1 MFTVLFLAVAPL
13 SGGATGQLAPPPVH
27 AQVSLIAEPSAA
39 VPGRP
44 AALGLLFR
52 LDPDWHIYWRN
63 PGDSGQ
69 PPIVRWQLPGEVR
82 AGELEWP
89 VPERIEVSGLVN
101 YGYTGEVLLPVAID
115 VPASARPGSTLALG
129 AEVKYLICHDVCM
142 PGKATVE
149 LALPVSATAGAPS
162 PEALLFASAR
172 ARLPVP
178 APASVTARASLENR
192 EFIVSIRTGR
202 RETSGLFFP
211 IEESRIDDSAPQ
223 VVTPLADGIRFR
235 LRASNQ
241 LATTPDAL
249 TAVVVLSGNRLYTI
263 RAPIVGRAP

>member
-1 MFTVLFLAVAPL
+1 MHTVALLAALSL
-13 SGGATGQLAPPPVH
+13 SGGVVGQIASPPVH
-27 AQVSLIAEPSAA
+27 AEVSLVAEYSAA

-44 AALGLLFR
+44 AALGLRFR

-69 PPIVRWQLPGEVR
+69 PPVVTWRLANGVR

-101 YGYTGEVLLPVAID
+101 YGYTGEVLLPVTVE
-115 VPASARPGSTLALG
+115 VPSSATPGSTIALA
-129 AEVKYLICHDVCM
+129 ADVKYLICHDVCM
-142 PGKATVE
+142 PGKATVA
-149 LALPVSATAGAPS
+149 LALPVAAMAGAPS
-162 PEALLFASAR
+162 SEAPLFAGTR

-178 APASVTARASLENR
+178 APASVTAGATFEDRA
-192 EFIVSIRTGR
+192 FTVAIRTGR
-202 RETSGLFFP
+202 REARGSFFP
-211 IEESRIDDSAPQ
+211 LEESRIDDSAPQ
-223 VVTPLADGIRFR
+223 TVTPLADGIRFR

-249 TAVVVLSGNRLYTI
+249 TAVVTLSDNRYYII
-263 RAPIVGRAP
+263 RAPVVRRAP